1 MPTLLISFRIDTD
14 ATYSDRWNSVM
25 EAIRSLAR
33 DRYTYEEMTSLVIMN
48 SMHSADQVASW
59 IYYHSKMNITGDK
72 LLVIDLDSKKY
83 AVQGAVLQRDRL
95 QDIMSGG
102 TNALATILGAM
113 R

>member
-25 EAIRSLAR
+25 EAIRAQAR

-48 SMHSADQVASW
+48 SMLSAEQAASW
-59 IYYHSKMNITGDK
+59 IYFHSKMNTTGDK
-72 LLVIDLDSKKY
+72 LLVVDLDSKRYSVK
-83 AVQGAVLQRDRL
+83 GAVSQAARL

-102 TNALATILGAM
+102 NNTLSTILGAI